1 MSETNTL
8 MTNATN
14 NTDGAASTGATE
26 ATTTATAPAGS
37 PQRAAWRPVR
47 ESLASRGRRHGSRGR
62 MTVIAT
68 GRIQIEIG
76 LAIFI
81 AGQQPTE
88 GQPAAADPQDSAEG
102 NADGDQAKAGDEPVV
117 PEKYEF
123 KAPDG
128 REFDQGV
135 LEQFSEVA
143 KELKLTQ
150 DGAQKVIDKLSN
162 AIAEKQANTMKAA
175 SEQWIQSV
183 NADKEIGGAKLNE
196 NLSVAKKALE
206 TFGTPELRT
215 LLNES
220 GLGTHPEIIRAFW
233 RGERSS

>member
-8 MTNATN
+8 MTDATN

-26 ATTTATAPAGS
+26 ATTTATAQTSAGATEAT
-37 PQRAAWRPVR
+37 AAQT
-47 ESLASRGRRHGSRGR
+47 S
-62 MTVIAT
+62 
-68 GRIQIEIG
+68 
-76 LAIFI
+76 
-81 AGQQPTE
+81 QQPSE
-88 GQPAAADPQDSAEG
+88 GQPAAAAPQDSAKG
-102 NADGDQAKAGDEPVV
+102 NDESDQAKAGDEPVV

-220 GLGTHPEIIRAFW
+220 GLGNHPEIIRAFFKAGKAISED
-233 RGERSS
+233 RMVSGGIGGFGGAKDPAKSLYPNQ

>member
-26 ATTTATAPAGS
+26 ATTTATAQTSAAATEAPAA
-37 PQRAAWRPVR
+37 Q
-47 ESLASRGRRHGSRGR
+47 AS
-62 MTVIAT
+62 
-68 GRIQIEIG
+68 
-76 LAIFI
+76 
-81 AGQQPTE
+81 QQPTE
-88 GQPAAADPQDSAEG
+88 GQPAAAAPQDGTEG
-102 NADGDQAKAGDEPVV
+102 NAEGDQAKAGDEPVV

-150 DGAQKVIDKLSN
+150 EGAQKVIDKLSN
-162 AIAEKQANTMKAA
+162 AIAEKQANTLKAA
-175 SEQWIQSV
+175 ADEWVKSV
-183 NADKEIGGAKLNE
+183 NADKEIGGDKLNE

-206 TFGTPELRT
+206 AFGTPELRA

-220 GLGTHPEIIRAFW
+220 GLGNHPEIIRAFFKAGKAISED
-233 RGERSS
+233 RYVPGGIGGFSGAKDPAKSLYPNQ